1 MNVHNPA
8 GYTSKLMKA
17 DGGVA
22 CFNSGFI
29 ESSFVVYIFD
39 TNGFAVLKSELS
51 QMYVRSYDMYII
63 AICCESVF
71 SIIILPDMIKP
82 DNTKLMDEWKKIEIP
97 LPIRTRVTLSS
108 HLVVCAVIRTWLCD
122 SNMGIPQILWQGS
135 LWS

>member
-1 MNVHNPA
+1 
-8 GYTSKLMKA
+8 MKT
-17 DGGVA
+17 DGGIA

-71 SIIILPDMIKP
+71 SVITLPNTIKQ
-82 DNTKLMDEWKKIEIP
+82 DNTKLDNNRKFLYPQNTCYAVKSPGGLCGYPNM
-97 LPIRTRVTLSS
+97 
-108 HLVVCAVIRTWLCD
+108 VVWL
-122 SNMGIPQILWQGS
+122 
-135 LWS
+135 